1 MSLHPYL
8 QSSIAAWRVAEAR
21 ARATGMRSDIA
32 DALDLADRCIGLV
45 EVLDECQDETQ
56 RRIEEAMY
64 ATR

>member
-8 QSSIAAWRVAEAR
+8 QSSIAAWRAADAKAR
-21 ARATGMRSDIA
+21 GTGMRSDVL
-32 DALDLADRCIGLV
+32 DALDMAERCISLV

-56 RRIEEAMY
+56 RRIEEALY